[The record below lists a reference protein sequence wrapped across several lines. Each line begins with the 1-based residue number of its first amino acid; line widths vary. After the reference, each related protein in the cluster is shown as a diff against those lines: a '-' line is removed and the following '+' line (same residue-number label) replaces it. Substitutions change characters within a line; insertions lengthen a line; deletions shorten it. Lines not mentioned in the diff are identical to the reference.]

1 MTLGEK
7 IRFLRMKE
15 SITQE
20 GLAERLNVS
29 RSAIAKWE
37 TDNGTPDISNLKM
50 ISQMFAISIDELLSD
65 EYGVEEPSLKVD
77 KSDTSSYEY
86 GGYYCTIELKAS
98 NFILKCD
105 CNQ

>member
-1 MTLGEK
+1 MTLGEQ

-50 ISQMFAISIDELLSD
+50 ISQMFAVSIDELLSD
-65 EYGVEEPSLKVD
+65 EFRG
-77 KSDTSSYEY
+77 
-86 GGYYCTIELKAS
+86 IS
-98 NFILKCD
+98 NCG
-105 CNQ
+105 